1 MSIVIFDFEGTTFNV
16 CNVYDERTW
25 VNLLSIKVISEKS
38 ASTLSFTKPWD
49 VGRIREILD
58 SATLLIGFNIK
69 FDLAWARREFGFI
82 PKFGTRIY
90 DPQYVEY
97 LFSNQTWRFPDL
109 RTACIK
115 RNVQAK
121 MDHIKENY
129 WDKGIDTDQIP
140 MEELIEYCE
149 GDVESTYQ
157 LYEAQ
162 MKLFQTEYQHLY
174 RLFRLHMLDLPVLL
188 EMEWNGLKYNHQ
200 RSLELANEYDEQIK
214 NIETKLNNAVDFEVN
229 WNSSNEKSAI
239 LYGGTISRDI
249 QVPIGHFKT
258 GARAGQ
264 VKYKKVERLTEFPQ
278 LVKPLT
284 TYKDGQK
291 VDDTSTAEPVLRS
304 LKPNKFARHIIDL
317 ILERAKLEK
326 MNGTY
331 LKGLPKK
338 LIEMGWGDALHPSYN
353 QCVTVTGRV
362 ASSAPNGQNIP
373 PVGKRLCESR
383 F

>member
-1 MSIVIFDFEGTTFNV
+1 MNIVVFDFEGTTFNV

-25 VNLLSIKVISEKS
+25 VNLLSIKVISAKS
-38 ASTLSFTKPWD
+38 VSTLSFTKPWD

-90 DPQYVEY
+90 DPQYAEY

-162 MKLFQTEYQHLY
+162 MKLFQTEYKHLY

-264 VKYKKVERLTEFPQ
+264 VKYKKVERFTEFPQ

-291 VDDTSTAEPVLRS
+291 VDDTSTAEPILRS

-338 LIEMGWGDALHPSYN
+338 LVEMGWGDVLHPSYN

-362 ASSAPNGQNIP
+362 ASSNPNGQNIP
-373 PVGKRLCESR
+373 SVGKQLCESR
-383 F
+383 Y

>member
-1 MSIVIFDFEGTTFNV
+1 MNIVVFDFEGTTFNV

-25 VNLLSIKVISEKS
+25 VNLLSIKVISAKS

-49 VGRIREILD
+49 VGRIHEILD

-140 MEELIEYCE
+140 MDELIEYCE

-174 RLFRLHMLDLPVLL
+174 HLFRLHMLDLPVLL

-200 RSLELANEYDEQIK
+200 RSLELAEEYDEQIK

-338 LIEMGWGDALHPSYN
+338 LVEMGWGDILHPSYN

-362 ASSAPNGQNIP
+362 ASSNPNGQNIP